1 MKIWS
6 GSGQMPLP
14 ARVITVLWASFLMA
28 GIATGVFF
36 STIDPLELKYCVDFP
51 EVSRTGA
58 YSIGFILF
66 WLLTSASGLLSVFL
80 TYPENTGNT
89 QSTDSPGE

>member
-1 MKIWS
+1 
-6 GSGQMPLP
+6 MPLL

-66 WLLTSASGLLSVFL
+66 WLLTSASGLLAVFL
-80 TYPENTGNT
+80 TYPEDAETS
-89 QSTDSPGE
+89 QEPDRFES

>member
-1 MKIWS
+1 
-6 GSGQMPLP
+6 MPLP

-36 STIDPLELKYCVDFP
+36 STIDPLELKYCVNFP

-80 TYPENTGNT
+80 TYPEDPDKR
-89 QSTDSPGE
+89 QSPDFSGE

>member
-6 GSGQMPLP
+6 GSGHMPLP

>member
-1 MKIWS
+1 
-6 GSGQMPLP
+6 MPLP

-36 STIDPLELKYCVDFP
+36 STIDPLELKYCVNFP

-80 TYPENTGNT
+80 TYPEDPDNR
-89 QSTDSPGE
+89 QSPDISGE

>member
-1 MKIWS
+1 
-6 GSGQMPLP
+6 
-14 ARVITVLWASFLMA
+14 MA